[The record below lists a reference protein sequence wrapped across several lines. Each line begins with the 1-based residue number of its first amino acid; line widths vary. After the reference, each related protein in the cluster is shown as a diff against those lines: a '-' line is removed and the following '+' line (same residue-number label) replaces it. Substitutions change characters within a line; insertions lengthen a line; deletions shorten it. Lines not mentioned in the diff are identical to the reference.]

1 MTGPTLVVMAAGMGS
16 RYGGLKQL
24 EGLGP
29 GGEPTIAYSIYDAAR
44 SGFESVIFV
53 IRPEMEQP
61 FRAAIGDETA
71 RHLRTRYAYQELTS
85 FLPKGFEAAAAAR
98 QKPWGTAH
106 AVLCCRDLIDGPFAV
121 INADD
126 FYGPASYRALADH
139 LKAAADSAAGVG
151 DYSMVGFVLDKTLSA
166 YGEVSRGVCRVN
178 ADGTLADVTERTR
191 IKRFDRAVKYA
202 QGDEWVALAADSIVS
217 MNMWGFTPSF
227 LGHVQAGFDMFVAA
241 NADKPKA
248 EYYLPSVVADL
259 IAAGK
264 ARAAVLPTTET
275 WFGLTYPEDRP
286 PARAAIA
293 ELIKNGVYPEKL
305 WR

>member
-1 MTGPTLVVMAAGMGS
+1 MNGPTLVVMAAGMGS

-29 GGEPTIAYSIYDAAR
+29 CGEPTIAYSIYDAAR
-44 SGFESVIFV
+44 SGFQSVIFV
-53 IRPEMEQP
+53 IRSEMEEA
-61 FRAAIGDETA
+61 FRAGIGDETA
-71 RHLRTRYAYQELTS
+71 RHLRTQYAYQELTS
-85 FLPKGFEAAAAAR
+85 FLPAGFESAAAAR

-106 AVLCCRDLIDGPFAV
+106 AVLCCRNLIDGPFAV

-126 FYGPASYRALADH
+126 FYGPASYRVLADH
-139 LKAAADSAAGVG
+139 LKAAADNNGVG
-151 DYSMVGFVLDKTLSA
+151 DYSMVGFVLEKTLSA
-166 YGEVSRGVCRVN
+166 HGEVSRGVCRVN

-191 IKRFDRAVKYA
+191 IARHENAVKYA
-202 QGDEWVALAADSIVS
+202 QGDDWVELAPDSIVS

-227 LGHVQAGFDMFVAA
+227 LDHVQAGFAKFAAA

-259 IAAGK
+259 IAAKK

-293 ELIKNGVYPEKL
+293 DLIAKGVYPSKL